1 MNVSSVNSFS
11 LYLNLSPSFDAAYV
25 LHRRRE
31 KTTEAVFAIM
41 IFIALQC
48 FPSMLCQV
56 LCGGLLLL
64 SVVHV
69 TEWARLEETFKIIT
83 SNHQPDQVPSLA
95 RVPLCHIKC
104 CHITEFCKAFLQ
116 FFEVFIAVTMNAL
129 LTELSI
135 VFSCLV
141 MAIFNITDPCGT
153 CSIRESKRVAY
164 TFLVNMQST
173 EADLWEVG
181 FLISEWHRWGKH
193 LSYSWKC

>member
-1 MNVSSVNSFS
+1 MSQNEVGW
-11 LYLNLSPSFDAAYV
+11 
-25 LHRRRE
+25 
-31 KTTEAVFAIM
+31 K
-41 IFIALQC
+41 
-48 FPSMLCQV
+48 
-56 LCGGLLLL
+56 
-64 SVVHV
+64 
-69 TEWARLEETFKIIT
+69 RLKIIT

-116 FFEVFIAVTMNAL
+116 FFEVFIAVAMNAL

-181 FLISEWHRWGKH
+181 FLISE
-193 LSYSWKC
+193 